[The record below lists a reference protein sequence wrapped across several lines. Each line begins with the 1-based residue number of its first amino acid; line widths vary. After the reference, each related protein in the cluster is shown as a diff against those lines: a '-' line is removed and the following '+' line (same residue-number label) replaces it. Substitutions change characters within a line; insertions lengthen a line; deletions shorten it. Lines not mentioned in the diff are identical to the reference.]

1 MKIIENPRYVDM
13 EKCIACG
20 DCAAKC
26 PTKVPD
32 EHNEGLGPRK
42 AIYVKYSQAVPLK
55 YAIDKEHC
63 RILGLG
69 KKCGVCEKKCP
80 TGAINF
86 EDKAKEV
93 EVNVGSVILAPGFK
107 PYDAR
112 VREEL
117 GLGRWKNVV
126 SGLQFERVLSPSGPY
141 QGHVTR
147 PSDGGHPKKVA
158 WVQCVGSRD
167 PHNANPWCSS
177 VCCMY
182 ATKQAVIAKEHDA
195 HIEPTIFYMEMRAYG
210 KDFDKYVER
219 AKKQFGVRY
228 QRAMISAIREDPGTG
243 NLIIRYA
250 DEQGKLIDETYDMA
264 VLSVGLDVPPETV
277 VLAEQMGIELNPNH
291 FNKASSFKPVATSKP
306 GIYACGA
313 FSGPKDI
320 PVSVM
325 EASAAACAATS
336 NLSEARNTLTIKPA
350 APELRNV
357 AGEPPRVGV
366 YVCNCGI
373 NIGGVVKV
381 PELVEYAKGL
391 PHVVYAEES
400 MFTCSQDTQ
409 DRIKESIRKNGI
421 NRVVVAA
428 CTPRTHEPLFQD
440 TMQSAGL
447 NKYLFEMANIR
458 NQDSWVHSDTP
469 GRASTKAQD
478 LVRMAVAK
486 AVLLEPLSQ
495 TVLGNTKRA
504 LVVGGG
510 VAGMNAARELARQGY
525 ETELVERS
533 DRLGGHALKLFQTTR
548 SEQVAPYVEEL
559 KKSVTTDP
567 LIKVHLNSVISKV
580 DGFVGNFKTTL
591 SKVGNGEQSVVV
603 EHGVAIIATGASE
616 LKPSEY
622 LYGQNPK
629 VMTQTEFDK
638 LLKDDSPAFKEM
650 KNVVFIQCV
659 GSRDK
664 DRPYCSKVCCAHSV
678 QSSIEIKKRNP
689 KANVVIINRD
699 IRTYGELEDLYKEAR
714 DLGVFFAKYDES
726 RKPLVKDDGGTIGV
740 TFTDHILQKEIKV
753 NADYLVLASAIVSNR
768 EEDLA
773 QQFKVPMDADGW
785 FLEAHQK
792 LRPVDFATDG
802 VFLCGLAHYPKA
814 IDETVAQA
822 QAAVAR
828 AVTVLSMDSI
838 VVGGSTSNIE
848 KRRCAGCGVCV
859 SLCPFQAIKLDD
871 KGKAEVNVAL
881 CKGCGVCVT
890 SCRSGAPDLKGFTTG
905 AVIAQLDALEGVF

>member
-1 MKIIENPRYVDM
+1 M

-55 YAIDKEHC
+55 YAIDKERC

-69 KKCGVCEKKCP
+69 KKCGICEKKCP

-86 EDKAKEV
+86 NDKEKEV
-93 EVNVGSVILAPGFK
+93 VVHVGSIVLAPGFK

-112 VREEL
+112 VRGEL

-126 SGLQFERVLSPSGPY
+126 SGLQFERILSPSGPY
-141 QGHVTR
+141 QGHVKR
-147 PSDGGHPKKVA
+147 PSDNGHPKKVA

-219 AKKQFGVRY
+219 AKNQFGVRY
-228 QRAMISAIREDPGTG
+228 QRSMISAIREEASTG
-243 NLIIRYA
+243 NLLIRYA
-250 DEQGKLIDETYDMA
+250 DEQGKLIDETFDMA
-264 VLSVGLDVPPETV
+264 VLSVGLDVPPETI
-277 VLAEQMGIELNPNH
+277 VLAEQMGIELNSNH
-291 FNKASSFKPVATSKP
+291 FNKTSSFKPVATSKP

-325 EASAAACAATS
+325 EASAAACAAAA
-336 NLSEARNTLTIKPA
+336 NLSEVRNTLTVKQA
-350 APELRNV
+350 APELRNI

-381 PELVEYAKGL
+381 PELVEYAKKL
-391 PHVVYAEES
+391 PFVVYTEES

-409 DRIKESIRKNGI
+409 DRIKESIVKNGI

-458 NQDSWVHSDTP
+458 NQNSWVHSDTP
-469 GRASTKAQD
+469 RRATAKAKD

-486 AVLLEPLSQ
+486 AALLEPLSQ

-510 VAGMNAARELARQGY
+510 VAGMNASNELARQGY
-525 ETELVERS
+525 EVDLVERS
-533 DRLGGHALKLFQTTR
+533 DHLGGHALKLFQTTK
-548 SEQVAPYVEEL
+548 SELVAPYVEEL
-559 KKSVTTDP
+559 AKSVTTEP

-580 DGFVGNFKTTL
+580 EGFVGNFKTTL
-591 SKVGNGEQSVVV
+591 RKVGNGKESVVV

-622 LYGQNPK
+622 LYGQNPR

-638 LLKDDSPAFKEM
+638 LFKDKSPAFKEM

-659 GSRDK
+659 GSREK
-664 DRPYCSKVCCAHSV
+664 ERPYCSKVCCAHSV
-678 QSSIEIKKRNP
+678 QSAIEIKKRNP

-726 RKPLVKDDGGTIGV
+726 KKPLVEDNGSTVRV
-740 TFTDHILQKEIKV
+740 TFTDHILQKSIKV
-753 NADYLVLASAIVSNR
+753 NADYLVLASAIVSNK
-768 EEDLA
+768 EEELA

-814 IDETVAQA
+814 IDETIAQA

-838 VVGGSTSNIE
+838 VVGGSISNIE
-848 KRRCAGCGVCV
+848 KRRCAGCGVCIN
-859 SLCPFQAIKLDD
+859 LCPFQAIKFDD
-871 KGKAEVNVAL
+871 KEKAEVNVAL

-905 AVIAQLDALEGVF
+905 EIMAQLDALEGVF

>member
-1 MKIIENPRYVDM
+1 M

-55 YAIDKEHC
+55 YVIDKEHC

-69 KKCGVCEKKCP
+69 KKCGICEKKCLK
-80 TGAINF
+80 GAINF
-86 EDKAKEV
+86 EDKEKDV
-93 EVNVGSVILAPGFK
+93 EVKAGSIILAPGFK

-126 SGLQFERVLSPSGPY
+126 SGLQFERILSPSGPFM
-141 QGHVTR
+141 GHVKR
-147 PSDGGHPKKVA
+147 PYDEGHPKKVA
-158 WVQCVGSRD
+158 WIQCVGSRD

-182 ATKQAVIAKEHDA
+182 ATKQAVIAKEHDS
-195 HIEPTIFYMEMRAYG
+195 HLEPTIFFMEMRAYG

-219 AKKQFGVRY
+219 AKNQFGIRY
-228 QRAMISAIREDPGTG
+228 QRAMVSAIREEPGTG
-243 NLIIRYA
+243 DLILRYA
-250 DEQGKLIDETYDMA
+250 AEDGKLIDEKFDMA
-264 VLSVGLDVPPETV
+264 VLSVGLDVPPETL

-291 FNKASSFKPVATSKP
+291 FNKATTFKPVATSKP
-306 GIYACGA
+306 GVYACGA

-325 EASAAACAATS
+325 EASAAACAAS
-336 NLSEARNTLTIKPA
+336 GNLSDVRNSCTVNPV
-350 APELRNV
+350 APEIRNI
-357 AGEPPRVGV
+357 AGEPPRIGV

-381 PELVEYAKGL
+381 PELVDYAKEL
-391 PHVVYAEES
+391 PFVVYAEES
-400 MFTCSQDTQ
+400 LFTCSQDTQ
-409 DRIKESIRKNGI
+409 DKIKESIQKNGI

-428 CTPRTHEPLFQD
+428 CTPRTHEPLFQA
-440 TMQSAGL
+440 TLQESGV

-458 NQDSWVHSDTP
+458 NQNSWVHSSTP
-469 GRASTKAQD
+469 ELATEKAKD
-478 LVRMAVAK
+478 LVRMAVSK
-486 AVLLEPLSQ
+486 AALLEPLSQ

-510 VAGMNAARELARQGY
+510 VAGMNAAKELSKQGF
-525 ETELVERS
+525 EADLVEKS
-533 DRLGGHALKLFQTTR
+533 DHLGGHAVNLFQTAKG
-548 SEQVAPYVEEL
+548 EQISSYIDEL
-559 KKSVTTDP
+559 TKSITTDP
-567 LIKVHLNSVISKV
+567 RIRVHLNSSISNV

-591 SKVGNGEQSVVV
+591 TSSNNGKESVVV

-616 LKPSEY
+616 FKPTEY
-622 LYGQNPK
+622 LYGKNPK
-629 VMTQTEFDK
+629 VLTQTEFDK
-638 LLKDDSPAFKEM
+638 FFKEDSPALKKM
-650 KNVVFIQCV
+650 NNVVFIQCV
-659 GSRDK
+659 GSRETE
-664 DRPYCSKVCCAHSV
+664 RPYCSKVCCTHSV
-678 QSSIEIKKRNP
+678 QTAIGIKKRNP
-689 KANVVIINRD
+689 SANVVIINRD
-699 IRTYGELEDLYKEAR
+699 IRTYGELEYLYAEAR
-714 DLGVFFAKYDES
+714 DLGVIFAKYDES
-726 RKPLVKDDGGTIGV
+726 RKPLVEDNGNTVSV
-740 TFTDHILQKEIKV
+740 TFTDHILQKDIKV
-753 NADYLVLASAIVSNR
+753 NADYLVLAAAIVSNR
-768 EEDLA
+768 EEELA
-773 QQFKVPMDADGW
+773 KQFKVPLDADGW

-802 VFLCGLAHYPKA
+802 VFMCGLAHYPKA
-814 IDETVAQA
+814 MDETISQA

-828 AVTVLSMDSI
+828 AVTVLSAENI
-838 VVGGSTSNIE
+838 VVGGSTSQID
-848 KRRCAGCGVCV
+848 KRRCSGCGVCV
-859 SLCPFQAIKLDD
+859 TLCPFQAIVCDD

-890 SCRSGAPDLKGFTTG
+890 SCRSGAPDLKGFTNS
-905 AVIAQLDALEGVF
+905 AIMAQIDALEGVY

>member
-1 MKIIENPRYVDM
+1 M

-55 YAIDKEHC
+55 YAIDKERC

-93 EVNVGSVILAPGFK
+93 AVNVGSIILAPGFK

-117 GLGRWKNVV
+117 GLGLWKNVV

-147 PSDGGHPKKVA
+147 PSDSGHPKKVA

-167 PHNANPWCSS
+167 SHNANPWCSS

-219 AKKQFGVRY
+219 AKTQFGVRY

-243 NLIIRYA
+243 DLIIRYA
-250 DEQGKLIDETYDMA
+250 DEHGKLIEETFGMA

-277 VLAEQMGIELNPNH
+277 VLAEQMGVELNPNH

-325 EASAAACAATS
+325 EASAAACAATA
-336 NLSEARNTLTIKPA
+336 NLSEARNTLTVKPV
-350 APELRNV
+350 APELRNI
-357 AGEPPRVGV
+357 AGESPRVGV

-373 NIGGVVKV
+373 NIGGIVKV

-391 PHVVYAEES
+391 PSVVYAEES
-400 MFTCSQDTQ
+400 LFTCSQDTQ
-409 DRIKESIRKNGI
+409 DRIKESIKANGI

-458 NQDSWVHSDTP
+458 NQDSWVHSDAP
-469 GRASTKAQD
+469 ERASAKAKD

-495 TVLGNTKRA
+495 TVLGNTRRA
-504 LVVGGG
+504 LVIGGG
-510 VAGMNAARELARQGY
+510 VAGMNAAQELARQGY
-525 ETELVERS
+525 ETDLVERS
-533 DRLGGHALKLFQTTR
+533 DRLGGHALKLYKTTR
-548 SEQVAPYVEEL
+548 GEEVAPYVDEL
-559 KKSVTTDP
+559 AKSVSSNP
-567 LIKVHLNSVISKV
+567 RIKVHLGSVISKV

-591 SKVGNGEQSVVV
+591 SKTGNGTQSAIV

-638 LLKDDSPAFKEM
+638 LFKDNSAAFQDM

-678 QSSIEIKKRNP
+678 QSAIEIKKRNP
-689 KANVVIINRD
+689 RAGVCILNRD
-699 IRTYGELEDLYKEAR
+699 IRTYGELEDLYTEAR
-714 DLGVFFAKYDES
+714 GLGVFFGKYEES
-726 RKPLVKDDGGTIGV
+726 KKPVVEDDGNTVGV
-740 TFTDHILQKEIKV
+740 TFTDHILQRDIKI
-753 NADYLVLASAIVSNR
+753 NTDCLVLASAIVSNR
-768 EEDLA
+768 EEELA

-785 FLEAHQK
+785 FVEAHQK

-814 IDETVAQA
+814 MDETVAQA

-838 VVGGSTSNIE
+838 VVGGSTSNID
-848 KRRCAGCGVCV
+848 KRRCAGCGVCIN
-859 SLCPFQAIKLDD
+859 LCPFQAIKFDD

-890 SCRSGAPDLKGFTTG
+890 SCRSGAPDLKGFTTV